1 MPTTPAAAST
11 ARVLLVD
18 PDVRFGLLLK
28 GYLEERGWKAHWVPD
43 GRKGLMDWDKYQ
55 PHIVVTELQGE
66 DLDGFEFLDFLV
78 RTATPP
84 PVVVCTKLKGVQ
96 DWSDGV
102 MRSLGV
108 RRVLARPVRFPV
120 VADVLE
126 QVMAELTATMAAIP
140 AIDEIAAREGL
151 APVNPPK
158 QAST

>member
-1 MPTTPAAAST
+1 M
-11 ARVLLVD
+11 
-18 PDVRFGLLLK
+18 
-28 GYLEERGWKAHWVPD
+28 
-43 GRKGLMDWDKYQ
+43 
-55 PHIVVTELQGE
+55 
-66 DLDGFEFLDFLV
+66 
-78 RTATPP
+78 
-84 PVVVCTKLKGVQ
+84 VVCTKLKGVQ